1 MNNDNTDE
9 GGSKNLA
16 EVDDGSKKA
25 NDDDDDDNTNKGGGE
40 NKEAQW
46 KHGNAEDNWKRE
58 ICILHCDDDY
68 EDHDDCDD
76 HDYEDIHLQVHMSMS
91 IGDLQRPI

>member
-1 MNNDNTDE
+1 MI
-9 GGSKNLA
+9 KNLA

-46 KHGNAEDNWKRE
+46 KHGNAEDN
-58 ICILHCDDDY
+58 
-68 EDHDDCDD
+68 
-76 HDYEDIHLQVHMSMS
+76 
-91 IGDLQRPI
+91 